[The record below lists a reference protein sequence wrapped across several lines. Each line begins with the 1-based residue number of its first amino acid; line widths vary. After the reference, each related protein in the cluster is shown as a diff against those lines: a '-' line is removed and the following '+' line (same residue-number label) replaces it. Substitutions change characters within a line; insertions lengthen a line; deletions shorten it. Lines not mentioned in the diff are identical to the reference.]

1 LGGQQY
7 GHAKS
12 KTQMCVCV
20 YGGCGGGD
28 GGERCGWGG
37 EDGSK
42 IIGFKT
48 L

>member
-1 LGGQQY
+1 MAMPNQRP
-7 GHAKS
+7 K
-12 KTQMCVCV
+12 CV
-20 YGGCGGGD
+20 YVCMVVVVVVMGEKDVD
-28 GGERCGWGG
+28 GGG